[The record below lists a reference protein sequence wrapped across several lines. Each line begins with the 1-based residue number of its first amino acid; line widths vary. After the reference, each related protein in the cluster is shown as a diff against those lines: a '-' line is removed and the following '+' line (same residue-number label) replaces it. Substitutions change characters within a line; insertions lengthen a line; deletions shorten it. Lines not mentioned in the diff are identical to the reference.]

1 MSMIVCLGTNIEMP
15 ISDED
20 TTENSLFVLDSC
32 REEGLTIQR
41 NIFTTSFAYEID
53 FHYEYESIWAMTKY
67 NEQYSPHNFI
77 KAKATFNAFCEEL
90 KKIIPKG
97 DFCELYYCWIGEEI
111 DSIEG
116 RIELNLN
123 KVVEQSVYI
132 DEKFYIKFI
141 NE

>member
-1 MSMIVCLGTNIEMP
+1 MILCLGTNIEMP
-15 ISDED
+15 IGDDDNTED
-20 TTENSLFVLDSC
+20 SLFVLDSC

-41 NIFTTSFAYEID
+41 NIFTTPFAYEIV
-53 FHYEYESIWAMTKY
+53 FHYDYESIWAMTKY

-77 KAKATFNAFCEEL
+77 KAKAAFNAFCEEL

-97 DFCELYYCWIGEEI
+97 DFCELYYCWTGEEI
-111 DSIEG
+111 DPIEG
-116 RIELNLN
+116 RIEFNLD

-132 DEKFYIKFI
+132 DEKLYIKFI